1 LSLAIVFNGY
11 LDKYRKSIIKEE
23 FKERTFE
30 LHLGKTFDFHYNQ
43 RTNTRRQIKRLFK
56 MKMQIKRGEEEAQTA
71 HLLII
76 YRCSN
81 RGISCALI

>member
-1 LSLAIVFNGY
+1 L
-11 LDKYRKSIIKEE
+11 IIKKG

-56 MKMQIKRGEEEAQTA
+56 MKMQIKRGEE
-71 HLLII
+71 
-76 YRCSN
+76 
-81 RGISCALI
+81 